1 MAYGETEKVER
12 ALFGQAHT
20 EDGGEPALADIE
32 PIHKAN
38 VPSPLEAVLSTLA
51 GELLKLNQN
60 MTPNREPRQET
71 SRKRRRY
78 ETPEEE
84 LQRGEY
90 DVIDEFLDDLID
102 AYFSH
107 VQPWIPM
114 INMRDFRARA
124 QDNKD
129 QVKVVL
135 QAMAVATLRY
145 LEPDGEPLSPEF
157 VKNETCKLRRTVLL
171 DALDGLT
178 VENLQALIIIA
189 FNDVSIP
196 TISLHLVLFLH
207 VRLGMAIWTR
217 PGL

>member
-1 MAYGETEKVER
+1 MPLAYEETEKVER

-20 EDGGEPALADIE
+20 EDGGESAFPDIE
-32 PIHKAN
+32 PAHRAN

-51 GELLKLNQN
+51 GELQRLNQN
-60 MTPNREPRQET
+60 MTPNREQTQET
-71 SRKRRRY
+71 SARKRRRY
-78 ETPEEE
+78 EPPEDEE
-84 LQRGEY
+84 PRRDY
-90 DVIDEFLDDLID
+90 DVIDETLDDLVD

-114 INMRDFRARA
+114 INMRDFRTRA
-124 QDNKD
+124 QSNRD

-189 FNDVSIP
+189 FTDVS
-196 TISLHLVLFLH
+196 H
-207 VRLGMAIWTR
+207 
-217 PGL
+217 